1 MNITLYNNVS
11 PPNRINKA
19 LAFVSSLT
27 GTLRGET
34 NVVRPTIDIATDG
47 SFPSCNYARIEEF
60 GRYYYVI
67 DTKQIRAGIW
77 RLALKSDPLM
87 SFDINY
93 VSGILKE
100 SENAG
105 SPYIEHSHF
114 VRTVKSKTD
123 IMTFP
128 NGLNDNGEY
137 ILITAGGIASGSNS

>member
-11 PPNRINKA
+11 PPNRINKS

-47 SFPSCNYARIEEF
+47 TVPGCNYARIEEF
-60 GRYYYVI
+60 GRYYYVM

-77 RLALKSDPLM
+77 RLMLKSDPLM
-87 SFDINY
+87 SFDLSY

-100 SENAG
+100 SENTG